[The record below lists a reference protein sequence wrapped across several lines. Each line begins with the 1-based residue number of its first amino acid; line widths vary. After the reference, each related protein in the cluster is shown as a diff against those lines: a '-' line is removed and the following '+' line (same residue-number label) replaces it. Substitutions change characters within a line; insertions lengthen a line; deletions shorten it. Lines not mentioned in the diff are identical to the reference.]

1 MPVPSACQ
9 IVLRAAERRRLKKL
23 AYSQTA
29 PCQQVFRVRI
39 VPGAAH
45 GYSNAK
51 IAHRRSVVAD
61 TVRLWRGRY
70 AREGL
75 ADRSRS
81 GRPATFTPVQVA
93 EIKALACQLP
103 TETGAPLSR
112 WSCQDLA
119 ARAVSRG
126 ITAAIGHG
134 DAPDPGRR
142 RHQALAIPVLAVPR
156 DPDFAAKAGRVL
168 GLYSRVWDDK
178 PFGDHEYVISS
189 DEKTPSRPA
198 AAAASPSRRESPA
211 PCAATA
217 TTAAAPWP
225 TWPPTTSTR
234 PA

>member
-1 MPVPSACQ
+1 
-9 IVLRAAERRRLKKL
+9 VLRAAERRRLKKL

-126 ITAAIGHG
+126 ITAAISATAMRRILAA
-134 DAPDPGRR
+134 DA
-142 RHQALAIPVLAVPR
+142 I
-156 DPDFAAKAGRVL
+156 
-168 GLYSRVWDDK
+168 K
-178 PFGDHEYVISS
+178 PWQYRSWLFPA
-189 DEKTPSRPA
+189 TRTSRPKPA
-198 AAAASPSRRESPA
+198 GFSACTPASGTTSRLA
-211 PCAATA
+211 
-217 TTAAAPWP
+217 
-225 TWPPTTSTR
+225 TTST
-234 PA
+234 